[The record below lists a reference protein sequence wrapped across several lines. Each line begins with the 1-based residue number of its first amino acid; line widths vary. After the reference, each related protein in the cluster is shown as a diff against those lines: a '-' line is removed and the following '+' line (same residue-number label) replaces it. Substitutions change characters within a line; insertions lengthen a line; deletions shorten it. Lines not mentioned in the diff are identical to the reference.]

1 MFILKMEVEESMF
14 KKRKKILLAA
24 FLCICMLMSVV
35 TGYGQSLNA
44 STAGYKAGTYTSE
57 GNGHNGTIKV
67 EVVFTASSIKSVKVL
82 SHSETKGICDVA
94 IDRIPQKIV
103 EGQTLKV
110 DAVTGASDSSKGI
123 LEAVAACVKLA
134 GGDAEALKAVVP
146 VNSTISAGKT
156 IEKETDLLIIGGGG
170 AGLTAANAAVQNGV
184 KNVLL
189 IEKLPAFSGA
199 SAIAGGLAGGGSELQ
214 KSFGLTNDT
223 PEKIFMDLM
232 KGGKFA
238 NDARLT
244 WILANK
250 MGSTVDWLIKNMNI
264 PIEKQFSNFPEHSVQ
279 RSYSVTGGSG
289 NMLNILAKKFTDAGG
304 KIMMETTAQKFIM
317 NGNAVAGVTAKDVEG
332 NTINIKAKKTIL
344 ATGGFG
350 NNPDMLS
357 DALSNVLFYGA
368 ASSTGEGINMAKDI
382 GAQLQFMD
390 YAKTYPQGIEVKPGI
405 GRVATVHSML
415 TTQQTGAIYV
425 NKEGKRVINEN
436 MDFVSIKNATKQQT
450 DDIIYLVMDQKAWDK
465 WSTLANADL
474 SPAGRFTFEE
484 QEKWFNTPGG
494 TPIFRRGTNIKEV
507 SAAAGINGAALEE
520 TIRTWNKMVL
530 SGNDSQFGRKQ
541 LFPLATNG
549 KYYIIE
555 QKLRFAT
562 TLGGVRVTE
571 DFKVENTKGE
581 VIPGLYAAGE
591 CVGGVHGYES
601 MPTCMLSWA
610 VTSGKLA
617 GETVA
622 QEMK

>member
-1 MFILKMEVEESMF
+1 MQS
-14 KKRKKILLAA
+14 KRKKILTAL
-24 FLCICMLMSVV
+24 FLCVFVLMSVM
-35 TGYGQSLNA
+35 TGFGPNLNA
-44 STAGYKAGTYTSE
+44 SAAGYKAGTYTSV
-57 GNGHNGTIKV
+57 GNGHNGAIKV
-67 EVVFTASSIKSVKVL
+67 EVTFTDSSIKSVRVL
-82 SHSETKGICDVA
+82 SHSETKGISDAA
-94 IDRIPQKIV
+94 ISRIPQKIV

-134 GGDAEALKAVVP
+134 GGNVDALKAAVP
-146 VNSTISAGKT
+146 ANAPAATGKT
-156 IEKETDLLIIGGGG
+156 IEKETDVLVIGGGG
-170 AGLTAANAAVQNGV
+170 AGLTAANAALQNGV

-199 SAIAGGLAGGGSELQ
+199 SALAGGLAGGTSELQ

-244 WILANK
+244 WVLANN
-250 MGSTVDWLIKNMNI
+250 MGPTVDWLIKNMSV

-317 NGNAVAGVTAKDVEG
+317 NGNTVVGVIAKDVNG

-350 NNPDMLS
+350 NNPSMLS
-357 DALSNVLFYGA
+357 DALSGILFYGA

-415 TTQQTGAIYV
+415 TTQKTGAIYV

-436 MDFVSIKNATKQQT
+436 LDFVSIKNATKQQT
-450 DDIIYLVMDQKAWDK
+450 DKIIFLVMDQKAWDK
-465 WSTLANADL
+465 WSTDANNDV
-474 SPAGRFTFEE
+474 SPAGRFTYEE

-494 TPIFRRGTNIKEV
+494 TPIFRRGTNLKEV
-507 SAAAGINGAALEE
+507 AAAAGIDGTALKE
-520 TIRTWNKMVL
+520 TIDNWNNMVKA
-530 SGNDSQFGRKQ
+530 GKDTQYGRKE
-541 LFPLATNG
+541 LFPIDTNG

-581 VIPGLYAAGE
+581 AIPGLYAAGE
-591 CVGGVHGYES
+591 VVGGVHGYES

-617 GETVA
+617 GEKVA
-622 QEMK
+622 QELK